1 MEFAGFWKIDGANET
16 LKITEAA
23 ATDQYI
29 FEYSDTDK
37 INERVQIFPSTKK
50 HALLARSKV
59 FGRADI
65 FIIDTDTFLIE
76 ELKFTRINEI

>member
-1 MEFAGFWKIDGANET
+1 MEFAGLWKMDGANET

-23 ATDQYI
+23 GADQYI
-29 FEYSDTDK
+29 FEYSDTGK
-37 INERVQIFPSTKK
+37 LNERVQIFPSTKK

-65 FIIDTDTFLIE
+65 YILSTDIFLIE
-76 ELKFTRINEI
+76 ELKLTRMNRI

>member
-1 MEFAGFWKIDGANET
+1 MEFAGLWKIDGANET

-23 ATDQYI
+23 AADQYV
-29 FEYSDTDK
+29 FEYLGTGK
-37 INERVQIFPSTKK
+37 TNERVQIFPSTKK

-76 ELKFTRINEI
+76 EQKLIRIEGK